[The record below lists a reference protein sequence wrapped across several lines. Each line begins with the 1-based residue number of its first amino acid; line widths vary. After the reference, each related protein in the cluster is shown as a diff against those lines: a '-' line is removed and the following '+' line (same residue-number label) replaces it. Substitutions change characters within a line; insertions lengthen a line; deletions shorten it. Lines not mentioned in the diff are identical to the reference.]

1 MNRAADPRIAQSVHQ
16 RLLNHARAK
25 GEDFQIVL
33 QGYLLERFLYRLG
46 ESDLRETFALKG
58 AVLLR
63 LWADQPYRATVDLDL
78 LWQSPRTALKA
89 IEDGIR
95 AVAATKV
102 EDDGVTFDA
111 RELRLVPIRADQE
124 DAGFRASLISR
135 LGQARLPLQIDIGT
149 GVAWPLPQQATYP
162 TFLDQPAPQILAY
175 APETVIAEKLEAMIV
190 HGIANSRIKD
200 FFDLHYLSRRFAFEG
215 ERVVQAINRTF
226 EQRGTRVPTEIPI
239 GLTDEFW
246 QEANRVAHLR
256 AFARRAHLEA
266 SVETA
271 RALLPELRTFLLP
284 PLDAVRQGT
293 AFTHAWPAGGPWSRG
308 GILEALRRSPLVGAD
323 AISDRPV
330 EPGRKVDL

>member
-1 MNRAADPRIAQSVHQ
+1 MTRPADPRIAQSVHQ

-25 GEDFQIVL
+25 GEDFQLVL

-46 ESDLRETFALKG
+46 RSELRERFALKG

-78 LWQSPRTALKA
+78 LWQSKQTSLQS
-89 IEDGIR
+89 IESGIR
-95 AVAATKV
+95 QVAATEV

-111 RELRLVPIRADQE
+111 RDLHLAPIRADLE
-124 DAGFRASLISR
+124 EAGFRASLICR

-149 GVAWPLPQQATYP
+149 GEAWPFPQQATYP
-162 TFLDQPAPQILAY
+162 TLLDQPAPQILAY
-175 APETVIAEKLEAMIV
+175 APETVIAEKVEAMIV

-215 ERVVQAINRTF
+215 DRLVQAINKTF
-226 EQRGTRVPTEIPI
+226 EQRGTRVPPGIPI

-246 QEANRVAHLR
+246 QTENRIAHLR

-266 SVETA
+266 NVETA
-271 RALLPELRTFLLP
+271 RALLPELRTFLLL
-284 PLDAVRQGT
+284 PLDAVRQRT
-293 AFTHAWPAGGPWSRG
+293 AFLQSWPPGGPWN
-308 GILEALRRSPLVGAD
+308 L
-323 AISDRPV
+323 
-330 EPGRKVDL
+330 